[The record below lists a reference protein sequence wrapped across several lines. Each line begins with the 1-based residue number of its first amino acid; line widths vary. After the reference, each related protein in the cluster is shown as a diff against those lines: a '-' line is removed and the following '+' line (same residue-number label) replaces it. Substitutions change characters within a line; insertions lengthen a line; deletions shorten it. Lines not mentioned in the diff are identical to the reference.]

1 MKRRWL
7 RVIDNKEKLIM
18 DTQRQLKV
26 KLDKMAKSE
35 KAKKKKREDILE
47 DDKMMIEKRK
57 EKMFIIQ
64 KRREH
69 IHQEFE
75 KQLKDKEQHFKEKMT
90 LMHENK
96 KKQELEH
103 Q

>member
-1 MKRRWL
+1 MKYDFSADNIGSNGGSDLLDYSSIIDRTDKMKRRWL

-18 DTQRQLKV
+18 DTQRQLKA

-35 KAKKKKREDILE
+35 KAKKKKREDNLD

-69 IHQEFE
+69 IH
-75 KQLKDKEQHFKEKMT
+75 
-90 LMHENK
+90 
-96 KKQELEH
+96 
-103 Q
+103 